1 MGGVILHVM
10 LQIISTRVANS
21 EYLVRLVRTGQS
33 SIVGSSIVATIPWI
47 DALLVI
53 PCAPLTI
60 GIHAA

>member
-1 MGGVILHVM
+1 MRSMIFHVT
-10 LQIISTRVANS
+10 LQMIMTRVANS
-21 EYLVRLVRTGQS
+21 EDLVRLVRTGQCF
-33 SIVGSSIVATIPWI
+33 IVGASSWNTIPWV